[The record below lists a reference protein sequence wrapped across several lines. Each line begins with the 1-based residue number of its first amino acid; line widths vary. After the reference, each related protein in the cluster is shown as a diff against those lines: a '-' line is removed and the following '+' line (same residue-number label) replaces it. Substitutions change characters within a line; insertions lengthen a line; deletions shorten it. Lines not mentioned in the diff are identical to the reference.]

1 MRVIHIADV
10 HWRGLSRHEEYILA
24 FKDFF
29 KKAKALNPD
38 IIYIGGDIVHSK
50 TQGISPELIQC
61 LVWWFNEMA
70 KVAPTHVILG
80 NHDGLILNKD
90 RQDAITPIIKALNNP
105 KIHLYKSSGNYEIT
119 GHPGFYWNIFSC
131 FDEENWNSVAPTA
144 DGVNIALYHGA
155 AYGSLTDSDWQLEG
169 EISSGMFKGF
179 DFALLGDIHKRQFLN
194 EEKTVAYCGST
205 IQQNYGET
213 IDKGFLCWDIRG
225 KGDFDV
231 EFHRVQP
238 VHPFYTVE
246 WLGSVEETLDYC
258 ENLPRQSKIRIRA
271 DNFISQSDTRRLR
284 KLLKKSLN
292 AAEVV
297 YKIDSKFDAEHVVD
311 ETNKN
316 AINLRSADTHKE
328 LLRNYYSTQNLEK
341 EEWQKIDNL
350 VEKYVDRLG
359 GIEDG
364 RNIKW
369 TIDKLRFDNAFSYG
383 KDNYINFKSLPGI
396 TGIFGRNARGKSSI
410 IGTVAYSL
418 FNTSDRGSIKNL
430 HLINTRYNSC
440 KAEIDV
446 TVNGIPHRIVRQTIK
461 KVTRKN
467 TWAPTTLKFY
477 RLNNYGEIV
486 EDLTDEQRR
495 ETEKIVRKKIG
506 TSEEFLMTSLASQGE
521 MNTFVKEKAAARKLH
536 LANFLDLGVFDKLY
550 DMVKKDSNEIKSRAN
565 ALSGENWQQ
574 KIGKSQERIDDYLK
588 RKALKELELSLVKK
602 RLKDL
607 NKEYHK
613 KDTNDIIEAKSV
625 HNLQNQLVEIDNT
638 IKELTLSKDRSVN
651 SIAEKEKKINKIKDF
666 LKTVDIDDIRTRR
679 DAKNKIERDLAELQ
693 GLYNLEKRE
702 LEIIKKSVSKLS
714 EVPCGDQFPSCKF
727 IKESHKNKKKLS
739 TQEKKVTLLNVKL
752 DDIAE
757 MFKVYSN
764 DNLETKIKKYN
775 KLIQRK
781 SELITDVSDVR
792 IKISQHAQKIERLN
806 DLYEDK
812 SLEFVSLKEKF
823 DLQEVDDEVA
833 EISKLIKKEE
843 KSLSSKEKELNNII
857 QHLANHKANYKLYQ
871 KQKNVYD
878 KANNQLKTYDM
889 IAQAV
894 SRRGI
899 PVQIIHSLLPKINAE
914 IAKILNGVVGF
925 VVELEADLDSN
936 AMDIYIN
943 YGDSRRIMELGSGME
958 KMMASLAIRVALI
971 NCSTLPKTNMLMIDE
986 GFGALDET
994 NLEACGKLL
1003 QSLKKWFKNI
1013 LIISH
1018 IDAIKDIVDNTIEIR
1033 KNGVDSHVYQP

>member
-29 KKAKALNPD
+29 RKAQALKPD

-61 LVWWFNEMA
+61 LAWWFTEMA

-105 KIHLYKSSGNYEIT
+105 KIYLYKDSGNYEISD
-119 GHPGFYWNIFSC
+119 HPGFYWNIFSC
-131 FDEENWNSVAPTA
+131 FDEENWNSVDPTE

-155 AYGSLTDSDWQLEG
+155 AHGSLTDSDWQLEG

-231 EFHRVQP
+231 EFHSVQP

-297 YKIDSKFDAEHVVD
+297 YKIDSKFDAQHVVD

-341 EEWQKIDNL
+341 EEWKKIDNL
-350 VEKYVDRLG
+350 IEKYVDQLG
-359 GIEDG
+359 GAEDG

-440 KAEIDV
+440 KAEIDI
-446 TVNGIPHRIVRQTIK
+446 TINGIPHRIVRQTIK

-477 RLNNYGEIV
+477 KLDNYGEIV

-550 DMVKKDSNEIKSRAN
+550 DMVKKDSNELRSKAN
-565 ALSGENWQQ
+565 SLSGEDWQQ
-574 KIGKSQERIDDYLK
+574 KINKSQERIDDYLK
-588 RKALKELELSLVKK
+588 KKALKELEISNAKS
-602 RLKDL
+602 RLRNL
-607 NKEYHK
+607 NREYHK
-613 KDTNDIIEAKSV
+613 KDTSDIIDEKTV
-625 HNLQNQLVEIDNT
+625 KKLQCQLVEIDNKSRELSELQ
-638 IKELTLSKDRSVN
+638 KESVS
-651 SIAEKEKKINKIKDF
+651 SIFKKEEKIKKIETF
-666 LKTVDIDDIRTRR
+666 LKTINIEAIRQKRN
-679 DAKNKIERDLAELQ
+679 AKNKIERDLAELQ

-702 LEIIKKSVSKLS
+702 LVNIKKSVSKL
-714 EVPCGDQFPSCKF
+714 
-727 IKESHKNKKKLS
+727 
-739 TQEKKVTLLNVKL
+739 
-752 DDIAE
+752 
-757 MFKVYSN
+757 
-764 DNLETKIKKYN
+764 
-775 KLIQRK
+775 
-781 SELITDVSDVR
+781 
-792 IKISQHAQKIERLN
+792 
-806 DLYEDK
+806 
-812 SLEFVSLKEKF
+812 
-823 DLQEVDDEVA
+823 
-833 EISKLIKKEE
+833 
-843 KSLSSKEKELNNII
+843 
-857 QHLANHKANYKLYQ
+857 
-871 KQKNVYD
+871 
-878 KANNQLKTYDM
+878 
-889 IAQAV
+889 
-894 SRRGI
+894 
-899 PVQIIHSLLPKINAE
+899 
-914 IAKILNGVVGF
+914 
-925 VVELEADLDSN
+925 
-936 AMDIYIN
+936 
-943 YGDSRRIMELGSGME
+943 
-958 KMMASLAIRVALI
+958 
-971 NCSTLPKTNMLMIDE
+971 
-986 GFGALDET
+986 
-994 NLEACGKLL
+994 
-1003 QSLKKWFKNI
+1003 
-1013 LIISH
+1013 
-1018 IDAIKDIVDNTIEIR
+1018 
-1033 KNGVDSHVYQP
+1033 